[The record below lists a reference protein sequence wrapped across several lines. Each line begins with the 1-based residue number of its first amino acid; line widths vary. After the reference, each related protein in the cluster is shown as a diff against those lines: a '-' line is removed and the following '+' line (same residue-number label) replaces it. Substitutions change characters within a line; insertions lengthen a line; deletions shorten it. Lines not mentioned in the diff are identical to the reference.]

1 MLESHA
7 RQAAEPKI
15 KERRS
20 RVNKGDRSQP
30 STLSRE
36 GSSTLSREGLQTAIK
51 RKKEIVQPIIA
62 ARSMRARE
70 NACKAMHNPEKH
82 IRNRNETRGET
93 MPFESCTHVRPC
105 HSIAAHTS
113 SPNHPK
119 QSSPKLKREVVIL
132 MEM

>member
-82 IRNRNETRGET
+82 IRNRSETRGET
-93 MPFESCTHVRPC
+93 TLFDSCPHDQTIRN
-105 HSIAAHTS
+105 TDTRS
-113 SPNHPK
+113 S
-119 QSSPKLKREVVIL
+119 SKLKREVVIL